1 MVTSS
6 NREKMLKHYMHTNDF
21 ELDHHRDITYPAVEP
36 HYHEFYELLYFISGH
51 VDYIIGDEIYHLQ
64 NDDLLIIPPNVM
76 HNPIFADFRVP
87 YERYVLWISLPTLQQ
102 LASIDEDLNY
112 FLTAKGMKNYL
123 LRRHTTAWGNFRT
136 IFTSL
141 EEALGE
147 QKPLRHAQVKAFILH
162 LLVEYNLALMEDSG
176 TAQSGVR
183 DNPLT
188 DILHYIQNHLTEDL
202 SMDTISGAFIMD
214 KYNLAHMFKDKM
226 GISYYQYVLQQRL
239 LTGKNLILEG
249 VPANKACFAYGF
261 NDYSS
266 FFRAFKKEYEVSPAA
281 FRRIH
286 EGMIG

>member
-1 MVTSS
+1 M
-6 NREKMLKHYMHTNDF
+6 
-21 ELDHHRDITYPAVEP
+21 DIA
-36 HYHEFYELLYFISGH
+36 
-51 VDYIIGDEIYHLQ
+51 
-64 NDDLLIIPPNVM
+64 
-76 HNPIFADFRVP
+76 AD
-87 YERYVLWISLPTLQQ
+87 LQQ
-102 LASIDEDLNY
+102 LASMMTDLNY

-239 LTGKNLILEG
+239 LTGKI
-249 VPANKACFAYGF
+249 
-261 NDYSS
+261 
-266 FFRAFKKEYEVSPAA
+266 
-281 FRRIH
+281 
-286 EGMIG
+286 

>member
-1 MVTSS
+1 
-6 NREKMLKHYMHTNDF
+6 
-21 ELDHHRDITYPAVEP
+21 
-36 HYHEFYELLYFISGH
+36 
-51 VDYIIGDEIYHLQ
+51 
-64 NDDLLIIPPNVM
+64 M

-249 VPANKACFAYGF
+249 IPANKACFACGF

>member
-64 NDDLLIIPPNVM
+64 NDDLLSIPPNVM

-141 EEALGE
+141 EKALGE

-249 VPANKACFAYGF
+249 LPANKACFACGF

>member
-64 NDDLLIIPPNVM
+64 NDDLLSIPPNVM

-249 VPANKACFAYGF
+249 LPANKACFACGF

>member
-1 MVTSS
+1 MENQAKKCSLRVHVKELGRKFNRAGKKKSFWITAVIITVLIIAMVVGLIVRAKGKSS
-6 NREKMLKHYMHTNDF
+6 QAAEMTVQSATAEKGSISTTVAGTGTLGNGTTTDVVVPTGIKVKEVLVESGDTV
-21 ELDHHRDITYPAVEP
+21 EEGQTLATLDEASIAG
-36 HYHEFYELLYFISGH
+36 ELLEVKESKASVQEQIDSLSSEAEDSG
-51 VDYIIGDEIYHLQ
+51 
-64 NDDLLIIPPNVM
+64 
-76 HNPIFADFRVP
+76 
-87 YERYVLWISLPTLQQ
+87 
-102 LASIDEDLNY
+102 
-112 FLTAKGMKNYL
+112 
-123 LRRHTTAWGNFRT
+123 TT
-136 IFTSL
+136 
-141 EEALGE
+141 
-147 QKPLRHAQVKAFILH
+147 
-162 LLVEYNLALMEDSG
+162 EYLALMEDSG

-249 VPANKACFAYGF
+249 IPANKACFACGF